1 VTGTSREKKIVST
14 FVTLADS
21 LVVGFDVVELL
32 QTLVDTCTDVLE
44 VSTAGLM
51 LADVDGNLGVV
62 ASTSEAG
69 HLVDLIQLS
78 SGSGPCV
85 DSYRSGVVVS
95 VPEIS
100 ALADQ
105 WPLFAASA
113 LEQGFHAVHAVPLR
127 LRGDVI
133 GTMNLFST
141 TPGAL
146 GEEDS
151 SLAQGLADV
160 ATIAI
165 LQERALREHSVARE
179 QLQGALVS
187 RVIIEQAKGVI
198 SQLREV
204 DMDEAFSL
212 LRQHARSNRL
222 QIREVSERV
231 VARTLV
237 I

>member
-1 VTGTSREKKIVST
+1 MTGTSREKKIVST

-32 QTLVDTCTDVLE
+32 QTLVDTCTDVLD
-44 VSTAGLM
+44 VAAAGLM

-69 HLVDLIQLS
+69 QLVNLIQLS

-85 DSYRSGVVVS
+85 DSYQSGLVVS

-100 ALADQ
+100 ELSAR
-105 WPLFAASA
+105 WPQFSASA
-113 LEQGFHAVHAVPLR
+113 RDQGFHAVHAVPLR

-133 GTMNLFST
+133 GTLNLFSAQS
-141 TPGAL
+141 GAL
-146 GEEDS
+146 GDEDS

-179 QLQGALVS
+179 QLQGALIS
-187 RVIIEQAKGVI
+187 RVVIEQAKGVI
-198 SQLREV
+198 SQLRDV
-204 DMDEAFSL
+204 DMDEAFAL
-212 LRQHARSNRL
+212 LRQYARSNRL
-222 QIREVSERV
+222 QIRDVSEQV
-231 VARTLV
+231 VARTLTL
-237 I
+237 